1 LKKNKN
7 NQNDDKRTIKIK
19 NREIYKIFPSIAVQ
33 SGFQVERVV
42 VVISSLIVP
51 SGHGVQYP

>member
-1 LKKNKN
+1 
-7 NQNDDKRTIKIK
+7 
-19 NREIYKIFPSIAVQ
+19 VQ